1 MKRTDKEFDLIRDM
15 PISPG
20 FRVIEA
26 GAGSGKTYS
35 LVFLVLRLIVER
47 DIDIRRILMVT
58 FTEAAALELRQ
69 RMRERLESVC
79 SGVIK
84 RYQDGAGEF
93 SDAKAQDKFKG
104 EADQLMHIIGDPA
117 AEGPERNQRYSDNL
131 VKLRR
136 AMARIGSMQVTTIH
150 GFCQSA
156 VV

>member
-1 MKRTDKEFDLIRDM
+1 M
-15 PISPG
+15 PVTPG

-47 DIDIRRILMVT
+47 DLDIRRILMVT

-84 RYQDGAGEF
+84 RYQD
-93 SDAKAQDKFKG
+93 
-104 EADQLMHIIGDPA
+104 P
-117 AEGPERNQRYSDNL
+117 R
-131 VKLRR
+131 
-136 AMARIGSMQVTTIH
+136 
-150 GFCQSA
+150 
-156 VV
+156 